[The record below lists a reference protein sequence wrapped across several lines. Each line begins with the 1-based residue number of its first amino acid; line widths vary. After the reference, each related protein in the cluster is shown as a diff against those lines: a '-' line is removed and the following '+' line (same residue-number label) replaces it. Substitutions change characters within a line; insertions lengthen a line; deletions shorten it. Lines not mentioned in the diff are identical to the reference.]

1 MKSTL
6 NTKTVLNM
14 TAAMAAA
21 MLIPARLEAQER
33 QTRRQER
40 RQERPNIVLILADDQ
55 GYGDAGFMGATKIR
69 TPRMDQLAE
78 EGVVF
83 TDAHSGSAVCQPTR
97 YGILTGRG
105 YWRADRP
112 QGSYFNEDETFLP
125 QVLRDN
131 GYNTAMFGKWHL
143 GFEMEHDVEG
153 EEEWNGRWGQ
163 GPNSIG
169 FDYYFGMPNS
179 HAQPPFVFLENEH
192 IYQHDP
198 EDPIVRLKNREQD
211 WLYTWDS
218 GGSTGAAAAHQACDM
233 DRLDLIL
240 AERAEQWI
248 AEQPRDEPFFLYMS
262 FFAPHVPFTIAE
274 EFRGTSEAGQLGDY
288 MHQLDYATG
297 MVLDALDK
305 HGLRE
310 NTLVI
315 YTSDNGGVYIFGEP
329 HGELGSLE
337 LGHRSMGPLLG
348 LKTDTWEG
356 GHRVP
361 FIARWPGR
369 IPEGAVSEHLL
380 ALEDLFATFA
390 AAADIRL
397 PRNAAPD
404 SFNQLPLFRYPDV
417 PTPIRTEMI
426 YSGRSRALRHGDWVY
441 LPEPGSGGLFGTFY
455 LERFGYENSDFEG
468 NVRREDAPP
477 AQLYNLRED
486 LAQSRNL
493 YHEKPEMVKFM
504 EARFREI
511 MRQRKSR

>member
-1 MKSTL
+1 M
-6 NTKTVLNM
+6 NTDMTSKWIMNM
-14 TAAMAAA
+14 TAAVTAA
-21 MLIPARLEAQER
+21 MLTPARLEAR
-33 QTRRQER
+33 QPNARQ
-40 RQERPNIVLILADDQ
+40 QNRPNIVLILADDQ
-55 GYGDAGFMGATKIR
+55 GYGDASFMGATKIQ
-69 TPRMDQLAE
+69 TPRMDRLAT

-83 TDAHSGSAVCQPTR
+83 TDAHSGAAVCQPTR

-105 YWRADRP
+105 YWRAERP
-112 QGSYFNEDETFLP
+112 QGTYFIEDEIFLP
-125 QVLRDN
+125 QVLKDN

-143 GFEMEHDVEG
+143 GFVREHDVEG
-153 EEEWNGRWGQ
+153 EHEWNGRWTK
-163 GPNSIG
+163 GPNWIG
-169 FDYYFGMPNS
+169 FDYFFGMPNS
-179 HAQPPFVFLENEH
+179 HAQPPFVFLENER

-198 EDPIVRLKNREQD
+198 QDPIIALKNRTQD

-218 GGSTGAAAAHQACDM
+218 GGSAGAAAAHEACDM

-248 AEQPRDEPFFLYMS
+248 LDQPDDEPFFLFMS

-297 MVLDALDK
+297 MVLDTLEK
-305 HGLRE
+305 HGLAE

-315 YTSDNGGVYIFGEP
+315 YTSDNGGVYIYGEP

-361 FIARWPGR
+361 FIARWPGN
-369 IPEGAVSEHLL
+369 IPAGATSDHLL

-390 AAADIRL
+390 AAANITL

-404 SFNQLPLFRYPDV
+404 SLNQLPLFQYPDV

-426 YSGRSRALRHGDWVY
+426 YSGRGRALRHGDWVY
-441 LPEPGSGGLFGTFY
+441 LPDQGSGGLFGTFY
-455 LERFGYENSDFEG
+455 LERFGYENSDFDG

-477 AQLYNLRED
+477 AQLYNLRDD
-486 LAQSRNL
+486 LVQSRNL
-493 YHEKPEMVKFM
+493 YHDEPEMLKFM